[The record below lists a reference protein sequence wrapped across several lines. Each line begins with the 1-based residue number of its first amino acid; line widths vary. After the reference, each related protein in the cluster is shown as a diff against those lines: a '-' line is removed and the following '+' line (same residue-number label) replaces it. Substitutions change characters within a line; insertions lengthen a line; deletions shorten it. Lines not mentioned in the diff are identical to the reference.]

1 MINIL
6 PIAILTNAEKAIVL
20 LINSM
25 DSIKVGLQMK
35 KWDDIININSKM
47 IQFATDELAEGNLL
61 NSKSILDSI
70 VRNIEEHSKETP
82 EIYRK

>member
-1 MINIL
+1 M
-6 PIAILTNAEKAIVL
+6 IVL

>member
-1 MINIL
+1 
-6 PIAILTNAEKAIVL
+6 
-20 LINSM
+20 
-25 DSIKVGLQMK
+25 MK
-35 KWDDIININSKM
+35 NWDDIININSKM